1 MAENWT
7 AETAST
13 SNCATFNTAT
23 KTMDF
28 QSPLMAAVQNKTSL
42 DNVTAI
48 PTIVNLPAVA
58 VIVPRL
64 FYNELER
71 VLFALF
77 VWACSVL
84 SLLLNLLL
92 LAIIG
97 RDSRLHSP
105 DNMIIASDAVN
116 NVVLML
122 TGPAYLLA
130 MIYLNKIAPNS
141 YVCQTFGFL
150 SAINLCVASFL
161 IVIYSYERYFF
172 LCSPLAYAK
181 RITRRRVALA
191 VVVAIVMATV
201 VICGSSYSG
210 RVFSLTALCCVSR
223 DSVKANVICFVFGAL
238 PSMVMALY
246 AVINIKR
253 LQGR

>member
-7 AETAST
+7 AEPMST
-13 SNCATFNTAT
+13 SNCAIFNTAT

-28 QSPLMAAVQNKTSL
+28 QLPLMAAVQNKTSL

-64 FYNELER
+64 FYSELER

-77 VWACSVL
+77 VWVCLVL

-105 DNMIIASDAVN
+105 DNLIIASDGVN
-116 NVVLML
+116 NVVLVL
-122 TGPAYLLA
+122 TGPVYIVA
-130 MIYLNKIAPNS
+130 MIHLNTIAPNS
-141 YVCQTFGFL
+141 YVCQTFGFI
-150 SAINLCVASFL
+150 SAISFCVTSFL

-172 LCSPLAYAK
+172 LCNPIAYGK
-181 RITRRRVALA
+181 RITRRRVAWA

-201 VICGSSYSG
+201 VIYVSSYSG
-210 RVFSLTALCCVSR
+210 RVFSLTAFICLSR
-223 DSVKANVICFVFGAL
+223 DTIKSNSICFVFGVI
-238 PSMVMALY
+238 PGMVMAPY
-246 AVINIKR
+246 AVVNIKR